1 MQNVD
6 YSRRIRRPAHEPN
19 DTSSGG
25 GLLAGG
31 PDSSRAKSRLYALAV
46 GLSLLTFAGGIVLG
60 LQLGRVRSMESGILK
75 NPDRPKSEQKTPGDG
90 PTFSDPGQ
98 STEHGPARFL
108 VRVGSFPGVQ
118 AEKLANRLN
127 NIPELAGLKPEACS
141 DVKESVPGRYAA
153 FRTRVSDASGRQNV
167 LVGCFTSE
175 DKARDALGIIL
186 SSNIPES
193 TSSRIFEIE

>member
-25 GLLAGG
+25 GLLAAG
-31 PDSSRAKSRLYALAV
+31 PDSRAKSRLYALAV

-60 LQLGRVRSMESGILK
+60 LQLGRVRSMESGIVK
-75 NPDRPKSEQKTPGDG
+75 NPDRPKSEGKTPGEG

-98 STEHGPARFL
+98 GSENTSARFL
-108 VRVGSFPGVQ
+108 VRVGSFPGAH

-127 NIPELAGLKPEACS
+127 NIPELAGLKPQACN

-153 FRTRVSDASGRQNV
+153 FRTRVADGSGRQNV
-167 LVGCFTSE
+167 LVGCFASE
-175 DKARDALGIIL
+175 DRAREALGIIL
-186 SSNIPES
+186 SSNIPEAS
-193 TSSRIFEIE
+193 SSRIFEIE